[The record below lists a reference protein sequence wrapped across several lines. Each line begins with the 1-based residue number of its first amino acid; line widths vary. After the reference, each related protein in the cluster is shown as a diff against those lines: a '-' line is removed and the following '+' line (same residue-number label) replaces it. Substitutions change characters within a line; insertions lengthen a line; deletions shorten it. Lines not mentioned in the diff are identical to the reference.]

1 MTGSRV
7 AQCQTPLAL
16 CALHKTRDRPLAS
29 GFKHDV
35 INDMSEEQRKAG
47 MAKLEATSAGKAK
60 RRAADICIYYMLLY
74 VGTSCKTFNVK

>member
-1 MTGSRV
+1 MHG
-7 AQCQTPLAL
+7 
-16 CALHKTRDRPLAS
+16 
-29 GFKHDV
+29 V

-60 RRAADICIYYMLLY
+60 RRAADIYVCIYYMLLY